1 MYTYVRKPYRFFCSH
16 QLHLPRTRRHKKTF
30 TLSYRKY
37 HKEIRASGRETVKG
51 KVLEAQAWSS

>member
-1 MYTYVRKPYRFFCSH
+1 MYTYVRKLYRFFYFH
-16 QLHLPRTRRHKKTF
+16 QLYLPRTQRYKKTF

-37 HKEIRASGRETVKG
+37 HKEICASGRETVKG